1 MIPGIVKMI
10 LWKSKG
16 RIGKLIKVEE
26 GFLVEIVGVVVSTST
41 VVKMK
46 EPTQFCKEFIIL
58 CIEDRVVVGSVV

>member
-1 MIPGIVKMI
+1 ME
-10 LWKSKG
+10 
-16 RIGKLIKVEE
+16 VEE

-46 EPTQFCKEFIIL
+46 TATPFCKEFIII

>member
-1 MIPGIVKMI
+1 MV
-10 LWKSKG
+10 LRKSKG
-16 RIGKLIKVEE
+16 RIGKLMEVEE

-46 EPTQFCKEFIIL
+46 TPTPFCKEFIII